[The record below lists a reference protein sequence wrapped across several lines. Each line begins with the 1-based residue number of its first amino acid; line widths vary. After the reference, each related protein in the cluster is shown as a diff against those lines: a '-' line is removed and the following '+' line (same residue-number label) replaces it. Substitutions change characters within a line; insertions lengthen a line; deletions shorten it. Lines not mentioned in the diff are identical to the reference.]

1 VPNSAPGEGRHG
13 RAARL
18 QSQAVTG
25 GLYLV
30 TGGSGF
36 IGSHLVNA
44 LLARGDEV
52 VALDDLSTGRLSNLS
67 SAEANPG
74 FRFVQ
79 GSILDELMVDE
90 LVHECDTVIHLAAAV
105 GVKLIVEQ
113 PLRSLITNLRGSEI
127 VIGACHRYRRKVLLA
142 STSEIYGKNGEGP
155 LSENSDRI
163 LGSPNSPRW
172 AYSTA
177 KAVDETLALAYHRE
191 RDLPAVIVRLFNTV
205 GPRQSPAYGMVIP
218 RFIRQAL
225 AGAPLTIFG
234 DGTQR
239 RCFCHVSD
247 VVRALLLLIE
257 HPEAVGEAFN
267 IGAVEEISVREL
279 AERIIACTGTG
290 SASTLEYIPYADA
303 YGVGIED
310 MYRRLPDI
318 SKLRSLTGWRPTMGL
333 DEILTETI
341 ADAVQEARAGQL
353 ATTRAAGARPD

>member
-1 VPNSAPGEGRHG
+1 V
-13 RAARL
+13 
-18 QSQAVTG
+18 
-25 GLYLV
+25 YLV

-44 LLARGDEV
+44 LLDRGDQV
-52 VALDDLSTGRLSNLS
+52 VALDDLSTGRPSNLDT
-67 SAEANPG
+67 AQGHPN
-74 FRFVQ
+74 FRFVH

-90 LVHECDTVIHLAAAV
+90 LIHECTTVVHLAAAV

-142 STSEIYGKNGEGP
+142 STSEIYGKNGHGP

-163 LGSPNSPRW
+163 LGSPNSARW

-191 RDLPAVIVRLFNTV
+191 RELPAVIVRLFNTV
-205 GPRQSPAYGMVIP
+205 GPRQSAAYGMVIP

-257 HPEAVGEAFN
+257 DPAAVGEAFN
-267 IGAVEEISVREL
+267 IGSVDEVSIREL
-279 AERIIACTGTG
+279 AERIIAATG
-290 SASTLEYIPYADA
+290 SASTLEFIPYEDA

-310 MYRRLPDI
+310 MERRLPDV
-318 SKLRSLTGWRPTMGL
+318 SKLRSLTGWHPSMGL

-341 ADAVQEARAGQL
+341 AEAIREAEAGHL
-353 ATTRAAGARPD
+353 TTADVATLLPD

>member
-1 VPNSAPGEGRHG
+1 V
-13 RAARL
+13 
-18 QSQAVTG
+18 
-25 GLYLV
+25 YLV

-36 IGSHLVNA
+36 IGSHLVDA
-44 LLARGDEV
+44 LLDRGDQV
-52 VALDDLSTGRLSNLS
+52 VALDDLSTGRPSNLGT
-67 SAEANPG
+67 AEGHPN
-74 FRFVQ
+74 FRFVH

-90 LVHECDTVIHLAAAV
+90 LVHECSTVIHLAAAV

-142 STSEIYGKNGEGP
+142 STSEIYGKNGHGP

-163 LGSPNSPRW
+163 LGSPNSARW

-177 KAVDETLALAYHRE
+177 KAVDETLALAYYRE
-191 RDLPAVIVRLFNTV
+191 RELPAVIVRLFNTV
-205 GPRQSPAYGMVIP
+205 GPRQSAAYGMVIP

-257 HPEAVGEAFN
+257 HPGAVGEAFN
-267 IGAVEEISVREL
+267 IGSVDEISVREL
-279 AERIIACTGTG
+279 AERVIAGTG
-290 SASTLEYIPYADA
+290 SASTLKFIPYADA

-310 MYRRLPDI
+310 MERRLPDI
-318 SKLRSLTGWRPTMGL
+318 SKLRSLTGWHPGMGL

-341 ADAVQEARAGQL
+341 AEAGREAETGHL
-353 ATTRAAGARPD
+353 TTADVARLLPD

>member
-1 VPNSAPGEGRHG
+1 M
-13 RAARL
+13 
-18 QSQAVTG
+18 TG

-52 VALDDLSTGRLSNLS
+52 VALDDLSTGRLSNLG
-67 SAEANPG
+67 SAEGNPN

-79 GSILDELMVDE
+79 GSILDELIVDE
-90 LVHECDTVIHLAAAV
+90 LVHECDTVVHLAAAV

-142 STSEIYGKNGEGP
+142 STSEIYGKNGDGP

-163 LGSPNSPRW
+163 LGSPNSSRW

-218 RFIRQAL
+218 RFIHQAL

-239 RCFCHVSD
+239 RCFCHVND
-247 VVRALLLLIE
+247 VVPALLLLIE
-257 HPEAVGEAFN
+257 QPEAVGEAFN

-279 AERIIACTGTG
+279 AERIIARTG
-290 SASTLEYIPYADA
+290 SASTLEYIPYTDA

-318 SKLRSLTGWRPTMGL
+318 SKLLSLTGWRPTMGL
-333 DEILTETI
+333 DEILAETI
-341 ADAVQEARAGQL
+341 AEAVGEGQ
-353 ATTRAAGARPD
+353 RV